1 MIRNLFLAVIVVLAI
16 SGGPAGA
23 AFIGVTDD
31 PLTIGGGARPIGM
44 GRAFGAVAD
53 DADAIFINPA
63 GLATMKRP
71 QAMAMFT
78 SLLGGDVYYTEVCA
92 AIPTS
97 YGAVGVGY
105 ISTGVNQI
113 QTIVNSVEVIT
124 DYYDSV
130 LAFNYSSGL
139 ARFFRY
145 ADNVFVGSNF
155 KIFNRGF
162 TGGYSQAS
170 TGFSADF
177 GIKYIVSPYLNFGL
191 TNNNFL
197 PFSLGAGLRSTGGL
211 EEALAAQTKLSAAV
225 KPVPFD
231 GRLLLTSDLNLPAQS
246 GRPVTQHFGCE
257 WKATPNLALRAGLDQ
272 GLDSAAP
279 GKASWNPTFGT
290 SFSYAGFRM
299 DYALHPYYND
309 PALATSYFSFSYA
322 GEPWL
327 ALEGRV
333 E

>member
-1 MIRNLFLAVIVVLAI
+1 VVAILLAGNSAW
-16 SGGPAGA
+16 AT
-23 AFIGVTDD
+23 FIGVTDD

-71 QAMAMFT
+71 QAMSMFT
-78 SLLGGDVYYTEVCA
+78 SLLGGDVYYTEVCG

-97 YGAVGVGY
+97 FGAIGVGY

-113 QTIVNSVEVIT
+113 ETTINLQPVIT

-139 ARFFRY
+139 SRFFRY
-145 ADNVFVGSNF
+145 ADNVFLGLNL

-162 TGGYSQAS
+162 TGGLNDAS
-170 TGFSADF
+170 SGFSADF
-177 GIKYIVSPYLNFGL
+177 GIKYIISPYLNFGL

-211 EEALAAQTKLSAAV
+211 EEALAAQTRLAAAV
-225 KPVPFD
+225 KPAPFD
-231 GRLLLTSDLNLPAQS
+231 GKLLLTSDIYLPAQS
-246 GRPVTQHFGCE
+246 SRPITQHYGCE
-257 WKATPNLALRAGLDQ
+257 WKATPNVSLRMGMDQ
-272 GLDSAAP
+272 GLDIAGP
-279 GKASWNPTFGT
+279 GKTSWNPTFGT
-290 SFSYAGFRM
+290 SLYYAGFRM

-309 PALATSYFSFSYA
+309 PSLATSYFSFSYT
-322 GEPWL
+322 GDPWL